1 MYLPIIN
8 FPNTYA
14 DSCLSCPNQAHFLTH
29 QPEIG
34 QYSLALTKCSANP
47 FTALRDPYVSKYNL
61 SEQSHVGW
69 SA

>member
-14 DSCLSCPNQAHFLTH
+14 DSCLSCPNQAPFLAN

-34 QYSLALTKCSANP
+34 QYSLALTKCSARP
-47 FTALRDPYVSKYNL
+47 FTALRDPYISKCDL
-61 SEQSHVGW
+61 PEHSHVSW